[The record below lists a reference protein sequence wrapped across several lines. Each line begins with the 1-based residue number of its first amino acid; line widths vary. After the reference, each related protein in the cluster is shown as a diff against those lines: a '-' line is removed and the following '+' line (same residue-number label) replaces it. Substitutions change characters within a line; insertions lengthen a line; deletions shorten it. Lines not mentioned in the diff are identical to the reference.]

1 MRDSEVFYS
10 KGYKQGYADGYQAG
24 IEDMR
29 KGRCV
34 ETFENEVTSLPVDAM
49 GISARARNCL
59 RKAGCIYIS
68 DVLALDRARIAR
80 LRNMGSKSAQ
90 EIAQW
95 LKSQD
100 MPYNSLD
107 VYL

>member
-1 MRDSEVFYS
+1 MKDSDVFYS

-34 ETFENEVTSLPVDAM
+34 ETFENEGTRLPIETM

-68 DVLALDRARIAR
+68 DVLSLDRITIAR

-95 LKSQD
+95 LESQD
-100 MPYNSLD
+100 MPYSAWD